1 MSKTIL
7 KEYSMENLDFEQ
19 KLKNEINSLVDRISL
34 KIKNEN
40 VILKAHV
47 TALKSENER
56 LVKLLNE
63 DNRIESIRY
72 FQKKSQTIIN

>member
-40 VILKAHV
+40 VILKAQV

>member
-1 MSKTIL
+1 
-7 KEYSMENLDFEQ
+7 MENLDFEQ

-40 VILKAHV
+40 IILKAQV

-56 LVKLLNE
+56 LIKLLNE
-63 DNRIESIRY
+63 DNRIESIKY

>member
-1 MSKTIL
+1 
-7 KEYSMENLDFEQ
+7 MENLDFEQ

-40 VILKAHV
+40 VILKAQV

>member
-1 MSKTIL
+1 
-7 KEYSMENLDFEQ
+7 MENLDFEQ

-40 VILKAHV
+40 VILKAQV
-47 TALKSENER
+47 TALKCENER
-56 LVKLLNE
+56 LIKLLNE
-63 DNRIESIRY
+63 DNRIESIKY